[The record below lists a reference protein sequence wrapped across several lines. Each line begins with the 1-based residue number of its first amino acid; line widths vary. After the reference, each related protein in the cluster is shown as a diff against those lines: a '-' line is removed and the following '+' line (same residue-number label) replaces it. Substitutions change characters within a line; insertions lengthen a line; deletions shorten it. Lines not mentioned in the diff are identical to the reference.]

1 MRGKKERSGEE
12 ITNNKLYTPF
22 FLIPCVFLWGIPSQF
37 CFFASSKNLNVK
49 TATAMIHNFNA
60 GPSVLP
66 KEVFDQ
72 ASQAVIDFNNTGLS
86 ILEIGHR
93 TTLFEPIMNE
103 ARTLVKELMGLDDDH
118 EVLFLHGGATTQF
131 MQVPMNLLNEN
142 ELAAYTDTG
151 TWAVKAIKEAK
162 LFGHVE
168 IAGSSKETN
177 YTTIP
182 KELSVSPTAAYL
194 HITTNETIAGTQ
206 WKDLP
211 YDCGVPLVADMSS
224 DILSRVLDYN
234 KFDIIYAGAQK
245 NMGAAGVNL
254 VVVNKNIL
262 GKVTRVLPT
271 ILDYRNHIKEAS
283 MLNTPPVFAVY
294 VAMLTLRWL
303 KNLGGV
309 EAIEKI
315 NNAKAEL
322 FYSTLDSLPIFKGIV
337 AKEDRSYM
345 NAVFVMNDASLEKE
359 FLDLCK
365 QEGMVGIK
373 GHRSVGGFRVSM
385 YNALTLE
392 SVVALTDLM
401 KEFAKKK
408 A

>member
-1 MRGKKERSGEE
+1 MFEE
-12 ITNNKLYTPF
+12 
-22 FLIPCVFLWGIPSQF
+22 
-37 CFFASSKNLNVK
+37 ASRAVL
-49 TATAMIHNFNA
+49 NFN
-60 GPSVLP
+60 
-66 KEVFDQ
+66 D
-72 ASQAVIDFNNTGLS
+72 TGLS

-93 TTLFEPIMNE
+93 TPLFQPVMEE
-103 ARTLVKELMGLDDDH
+103 ARSLVKELMNLSHDH

-142 ELAAYTDTG
+142 GIAAYTETG
-151 TWAVKAIKEAK
+151 TWANKAIKEAK

-168 IAGSSKETN
+168 IAGSSKDDH
-177 YTTIP
+177 YKSIP
-182 KELSVSPTAAYL
+182 EELSVSPTAAYL

-206 WKDLP
+206 WHHLP

-224 DILSRVLDYN
+224 DILSRELDFN

-262 GKVTRVLPT
+262 GSVKRNIPT
-271 ILDYRNHIKEAS
+271 ILDYRNHIREGS

-303 KNLGGV
+303 KKEGGV
-309 EAIEKI
+309 AEMEKR
-315 NNAKAEL
+315 NNEKATL
-322 FYSTLDSLPIFKGIV
+322 FYNTLDALPVFKGLV
-337 AKEDRSYM
+337 RKEDRSKM
-345 NAVFVMNDASLEKE
+345 NAVFIIEDPALEKE
-359 FLDLCK
+359 FLDLCRA
-365 QEGMVGIK
+365 EGMVGVK

-385 YNALTLE
+385 YNALTAG
-392 SVVALTDLM
+392 SVKAITELM
-401 KEFAKKK
+401 KHFALKH